1 MIETFKTNFKN
12 YPPES
17 TVSKEALDEALD
29 DGALAGNRRSL
40 FVYLYFF
47 LE

>member
-1 MIETFKTNFKN
+1 MLETFITDFKN

-17 TVSKEALDEALD
+17 TVSKEALD
-29 DGALAGNRRSL
+29 DGAFAGNRRSL

>member
-1 MIETFKTNFKN
+1 MIETFRTNFKN

-17 TVSKEALDEALD
+17 TVSKEALD